1 MKKCYLLAA
10 GFLMLLGS
18 CSQDELV
25 DVNPDSLGDQIEFS
39 VVTNGATRA
48 NAIYHSNNLPTG
60 FNVSAKSDG
69 KSYILKDHYSFTD
82 GKWINDNGTRY
93 WPEDEDQTIDFYAY
107 VNGEVDWNPATSPY
121 AKFKTFTV
129 ADGEEV
135 TSDFIKNLETSSS
148 KGVANQVDLLYAVKL
163 GQTKTE
169 DAVTLNFRHALSQIV
184 FNAKN
189 VSKNLFVKVA
199 GVKVV
204 NVKGT
209 GSSFEFPDANTD
221 NNIKGADGEIAGPD
235 YPSGANGWGT
245 WTLSG
250 DATQAYG
257 VDLAAAVPVPYGET
271 TPVALT
277 TENDKD
283 AMMLLPQTTTAWAE
297 GNDFYGADAGS
308 YILVDCYAYN
318 IADGQGGEGNVEAA
332 EGEDGKENI
341 KETLIWGTDNG
352 DGTYSTRWLAIPA
365 SFNWE
370 QGKKYIYTIVF
381 GKDGGGF
388 IPGEDPDPVFVPV
401 TFDVTVDDFVTVDK
415 DIVIEQEEAEEE
427 PEP

>member
-189 VSKNLFVKVA
+189 VS
-199 GVKVV
+199 
-204 NVKGT
+204 
-209 GSSFEFPDANTD
+209 SS
-221 NNIKGADGEIAGPD
+221 
-235 YPSGANGWGT
+235 
-245 WTLSG
+245 
-250 DATQAYG
+250 
-257 VDLAAAVPVPYGET
+257 
-271 TPVALT
+271 
-277 TENDKD
+277 
-283 AMMLLPQTTTAWAE
+283 
-297 GNDFYGADAGS
+297 
-308 YILVDCYAYN
+308 
-318 IADGQGGEGNVEAA
+318 
-332 EGEDGKENI
+332 
-341 KETLIWGTDNG
+341 
-352 DGTYSTRWLAIPA
+352 
-365 SFNWE
+365 
-370 QGKKYIYTIVF
+370 
-381 GKDGGGF
+381 
-388 IPGEDPDPVFVPV
+388 
-401 TFDVTVDDFVTVDK
+401 
-415 DIVIEQEEAEEE
+415 
-427 PEP
+427 